1 MKQTI
6 KLRESEL
13 KRMISESVKRV
24 MNETP
29 LNYDEDNFSGR
40 WTKNPSMD
48 DYVDDEGYLD
58 DPNYVPNSWDD
69 EDWIEGDKDMENE
82 YSWEQFDNK
91 PIAHGLNDYYTVG
104 KGAIPREIDNAITRR
119 KMEKDWTPRQLR
131 NGRINKNK
139 WIKGERDLDSMQER
153 WEDVVKESVRRVLRE
168 SFEDDYNTA
177 RQNYNRPLWGFEMKN
192 QEGEWQYGD
201 IEYDP
206 TSQTMSCMGV
216 SINVDPSL
224 SVDQNLEALYEEL
237 MNNGFGYDED

>member
-1 MKQTI
+1 MKQTFR
-6 KLRESEL
+6 LNESEL
-13 KRMISESVKRV
+13 KRVIAESVKRIL
-24 MNETP
+24 NETL

-40 WTKNPSMD
+40 WAKNPPMD
-48 DYVDDEGYLD
+48 DYVDDGGYLD
-58 DPNYVPNSWDD
+58 DPNHIPNGWDD
-69 EDWIEGDKDMENE
+69 EEWIDGDKDMENE
-82 YSWEQFDNK
+82 YSWEHFDNK
-91 PIAHGLNDYYTVG
+91 PIAHGLDDYYTVG
-104 KGAIPREIDNAITRR
+104 KDAIPREINKAIIDRNM
-119 KMEKDWTPRQLR
+119 KKDWKRGQLR

-139 WIKGERDLDSMQER
+139 WIKGEMGLDTM
-153 WEDVVKESVRRVLRE
+153 EDNWQKTINETVRRVLRE

-192 QEGEWQYGD
+192 QEGEWQYGN